1 MISGGVAMERFF
13 VAGGYPIRGAL
24 HIDGAKNAILPI
36 LGASLLVNG
45 PVILHKVPELSDV
58 HTMCNIL
65 RSLGVEIIADNK
77 SYILDTSSLHSHA
90 VPDNLMSEMRSS
102 IFLMGA
108 LLGCCGAAKVSYPG
122 GCNIGSRPIDLHLM
136 GLRAL
141 GAEIEEKHGYIEAR
155 AARLVGT
162 EIFLDFPSVGATE
175 NIMLAAVK
183 AQGETVI
190 HNAAKEPEIVDLQKF
205 LNAAGAQVKGAGTDT
220 LIIEGVKS
228 LHQVEHNV
236 VSDRIATGTF
246 MLAAAITAG
255 EIDLID
261 TNPSHLIPLLFKGKQ
276 MGLNIKYGNDF
287 ISVKAPKRLK
297 QASQI
302 RTSPYPGFPTDL
314 QSPMMVAMTQAY
326 GTGIVIEG
334 IFDGR
339 YNHVN
344 ELNKMGANIKVN
356 RRTAVISG
364 KTLLSSTLVKATDLR
379 AGAALILAGLVA
391 DGTTIVDDIHHI
403 DRGYSSIEKQLS
415 SLGAHI
421 ERK

>member
-1 MISGGVAMERFF
+1 MERFF
-13 VAGGYPIRGAL
+13 VAGGYPLRGAL

-45 PVILHKVPELSDV
+45 PVILHKVPDLSDV

-65 RSLGVEIIADNK
+65 QSLGVEIIADKN
-77 SYILDTSSLHSHA
+77 SFILDTSSLYSHA

-108 LLGCCGAAKVSYPG
+108 LLGCCGAARVSYPG

-190 HNAAKEPEIVDLQKF
+190 HNAAKEPEIVDLQVF
-205 LNAAGAQVKGAGTDT
+205 LNAAGANIKGAGTDT
-220 LIIEGVKS
+220 LVIEGVRT

-236 VSDRIATGTF
+236 LPDRIVTGTYL
-246 MLAAAITAG
+246 LATAITSG
-255 EIDLID
+255 EIDLVN
-261 TNPSHLIPLLFKGKQ
+261 TNPAHLVSLIFKGRQ
-276 MGLNIKYGNDF
+276 MGLDIRYGNDF
-287 ISVKAPKRLK
+287 ITVRAPQKLR
-297 QASQI
+297 QVSQI

-314 QSPMMVAMTQAY
+314 QSPMMVAMTQAE
-326 GTGIVIEG
+326 GTGMIIEG

-339 YNHVN
+339 FNHVK
-344 ELNKMGANIKVN
+344 ELSKMGAQIKIN
-356 RRTAVISG
+356 RRTAVVAG
-364 KTLLSSTLVKATDLR
+364 KTPLTSSVVKATDLR
-379 AGAALILAGLVA
+379 AGAALILAGLAA
-391 DGTTIVDDIHHI
+391 DGTTVVEDIHHI
-403 DRGYSSIEKQLS
+403 DRGYASIEKKLRE
-415 SLGAHI
+415 LGAHI